1 MPFLVTSPISMMIPI
16 IVITLRLPRVMSSAS
31 ATPMKLK
38 GSASM
43 IESGCVNDPKSDA
56 RIR

>member
-1 MPFLVTSPISMMIPI
+1 MMMPI
-16 IVITLRLPRVMSSAS
+16 IVITLRLPLVSSSAS
-31 ATPMKLK
+31 ATPMKLS

-43 IESGCVNDPKSDA
+43 IASGCRKEPNSDA

>member
-1 MPFLVTSPISMMIPI
+1 MMIPI